1 MNYCDR
7 PLIVTDLETTGLDAN
22 LHDIIEIGAIRL
34 HPQTL
39 EETGR
44 LEVKV
49 RIEHPDTVQ
58 SQALLVNGYT
68 EELWKDAVPLTDAIA
83 MYSYLAVEGILVA
96 YNITFEFSFMH
107 EAFRRCGSNIDKV
120 LDYHRIDVPSIVW
133 FQKPNREKMSLNVVC
148 REFGIEPEPVVHR
161 AINGAETTVKLLR
174 KIRGM

>member
-44 LEVKV
+44 LGIKVK
-49 RIEHPDTVQ
+49 IEHPDTVQ
-58 SQALLVNGYT
+58 SQALLRNGYR
-68 EELWKDAVPLTDAIA
+68 EELCEDAVPLADAMA
-83 MYSYLAVEGILVA
+83 MYSHLAVWGILVA
-96 YNITFEFSFMH
+96 YNITFEFSFLH

-120 LDYHRIDVPSIVW
+120 LDYHRIDLPSLLW
-133 FQKPNREKMSLNVVC
+133 FQNPKRETISLNVVC

>member
-7 PLIVTDLETTGLDAN
+7 PLIVTDLETTGLDAIQQ
-22 LHDIIEIGAIRL
+22 DIIEIGAIRL

-68 EELWKDAVPLTDAIA
+68 EELWKDAVPLTDAMT
-83 MYSYLAVEGILVA
+83 MYSHLAVEGILVA
-96 YNITFEFSFMH
+96 YNITFEFSFLH

>member
-44 LEVKV
+44 LDIKVK
-49 RIEHPDTVQ
+49 IEHPDTVQ
-58 SQALLVNGYT
+58 SQALLRNGYK
-68 EELWKDAVPLTDAIA
+68 EELWKDAVSLADAMA
-83 MYSYLAVEGILVA
+83 MYSHLAVWGILVA
-96 YNITFEFSFMH
+96 YNITFEHSFLQ

-120 LDYHRIDVPSIVW
+120 LDYHRIDLPSLLW
-133 FQKPNREKMSLNVVC
+133 FQNPKREAMSQNVVC
-148 REFGIEPEPVVHR
+148 KEFGIEPEPIVHR

-174 KIRGM
+174 KLRGM